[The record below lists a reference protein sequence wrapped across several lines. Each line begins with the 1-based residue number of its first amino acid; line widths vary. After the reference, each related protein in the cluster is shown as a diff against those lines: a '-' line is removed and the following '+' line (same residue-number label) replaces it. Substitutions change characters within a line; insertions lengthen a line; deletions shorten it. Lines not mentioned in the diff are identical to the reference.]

1 MLRRALHHP
10 TTALATTA
18 AARRSA
24 LATSTRTPNPS
35 TASMPDNADRPV
47 PGIPL
52 TGPANAPLPASH
64 PPNDEIP
71 PPLAGVETPALI
83 VEEALHSPRSDPH
96 VPKSVAGK
104 VVRKVK
110 DLMHPLN
117 AGAEAAAEAIA
128 QHRREAMEA
137 EQEQGKK

>member
-1 MLRRALHHP
+1 MIRRAALHQP
-10 TTALATTA
+10 AAAALLAT
-18 AARRSA
+18 AARRAA

-35 TASMPDNADRPV
+35 KTDTDDRPV

-52 TGPANAPLPASH
+52 TGPADAPLPASH

-71 PPLAGVETPALI
+71 PPLAGVETAAQI
-83 VEEALHSPRSDPH
+83 VDEALQSPRSDPH
-96 VPKSVAGK
+96 VPTSVAGK
-104 VVRKVK
+104 VARKVK

-137 EQEQGKK
+137 EREKQGKK

>member
-1 MLRRALHHP
+1 MLRRTLHCHPALVRVA
-10 TTALATTA
+10 TCTRFAARAVATT
-18 AARRSA
+18 SK
-24 LATSTRTPNPS
+24 TQPES
-35 TASMPDNADRPV
+35 DGDHPV

-52 TGPANAPLPASH
+52 TGPADAPLPASH

-71 PPLAGVETPALI
+71 PRIAKTETAAAIAEDALQ
-83 VEEALHSPRSDPH
+83 SPRSDPH

-110 DLMHPLN
+110 DMMHPLN

-128 QHRREAMEA
+128 QRRRETREA
-137 EQEQGKK
+137 EQAKGGK